1 LIKLKQ
7 SSKSLLFN
15 HYPPNNTDRL
25 SKIEML
31 VLTND
36 DGIDAPGIRTL
47 HQVVAGLDLPDEF
60 LSDRPAN
67 SGILVVAPDRQYS
80 GCGHQVTT
88 YHPIGIQRRSETEFA
103 IGGTPAD
110 CVRVA
115 YGHLVPG
122 ANSIANAPCSEP
134 IKNPT
139 KKNSIK
145 LVLSGINA
153 GGNLGVDNYISGT
166 VAAVREATML
176 GIPAIAISHYRHQGR
191 EFDWQQA
198 ANLTRRVL
206 GELLQKDFEPGT
218 FWNVNLPHPL
228 PGAATPELV
237 YCQADTSILP
247 IAFKVSFEQHDQHD
261 RISEYVTN
269 VGSYENRD
277 RLPGSDIDV
286 CFSGNV
292 AITKIRL

>member
-1 LIKLKQ
+1 
-7 SSKSLLFN
+7 
-15 HYPPNNTDRL
+15 
-25 SKIEML
+25 ML

-47 HQVVAGLDLPDEF
+47 HQVVAELELPEQF
-60 LSDRPAN
+60 RSDRPVPPNNPSN
-67 SGILVVAPDRQYS
+67 SDRSDRQKIVLVAPDRQYS

-88 YHPIGIQRRSETEFA
+88 YHPIGVQRRSETEFA
-103 IGGTPAD
+103 IAGTPSD

-115 YGHLVPG
+115 YGHLA
-122 ANSIANAPCSEP
+122 AN
-134 IKNPT
+134 T
-139 KKNSIK
+139 TQIK

-166 VAAVREATML
+166 VAAVREAAML

-191 EFDWQQA
+191 EFDWQA
-198 ANLTRRVL
+198 AAQLTKRVL
-206 GELLQKDFEPGT
+206 AELLQQPFEPGT

-228 PGAATPELV
+228 PGAAEPDLI
-237 YCQADTSILP
+237 YCQPNTRPLP
-247 IAFKVSFEQHDQHD
+247 IEFKVSFNHDDAQDQHD
-261 RISEYVTN
+261 PTNRFTEYVTN
-269 VGSYENRD
+269 VGRYEERD
-277 RLPGSDIDV
+277 RLDGCDVDV